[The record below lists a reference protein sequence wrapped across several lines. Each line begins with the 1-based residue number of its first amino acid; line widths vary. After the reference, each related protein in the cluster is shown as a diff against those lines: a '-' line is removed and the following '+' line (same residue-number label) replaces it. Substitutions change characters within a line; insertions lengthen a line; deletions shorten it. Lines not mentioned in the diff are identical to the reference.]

1 MLTVPAAFTIK
12 ESELE
17 ERVRFFI
24 TVTLIVAVF
33 DDCLSVTVMVALPA
47 FLPLMDMLL
56 PFDEAVAIAELLL
69 TTE

>member
-1 MLTVPAAFTIK
+1 MLTVSEAFTTK
-12 ESELE
+12 GSELE

-33 DDCLSVTVMVALPA
+33 DDSLSVTVMVALPA

-56 PFDEAVAIAELLL
+56 PLNKAVAIAELLL

>member
-1 MLTVPAAFTIK
+1 MLTIPEAFTIK
-12 ESELE
+12 GSELE

-56 PFDEAVAIAELLL
+56 PLNEAVAIAESLL

>member
-1 MLTVPAAFTIK
+1 MPTVPVAFTIK
-12 ESELE
+12 VSELE

-33 DDCLSVTVMVALPA
+33 DDSLSVTVMVALPA

-56 PFDEAVAIAELLL
+56 PFNVGVAIAELLV

>member
-1 MLTVPAAFTIK
+1 MLTVPVAFTIK

-33 DDCLSVTVMVALPA
+33 DDFLSVTVMVALPA
-47 FLPLMDMLL
+47 FLPMMDMLL
-56 PFDEAVAIAELLL
+56 ALNEAVAIAELLL
-69 TTE
+69 ATE